1 MLCKKLEQPTF
12 YVNTL
17 TKMLLVVLHESTS
30 VQKLVAQKKTF
41 LCTVFKIINII
52 ILALLFADLLLQR
65 KDEWI
70 HCCQLSPKSQTTPYP
85 F

>member
-1 MLCKKLEQPTF
+1 MLCKKLEQSTF

-41 LCTVFKIINII
+41 LCTVLKII
-52 ILALLFADLLLQR
+52 ILALVFADLLLQR
-65 KDEWI
+65 KDE
-70 HCCQLSPKSQTTPYP
+70 HAAAN
-85 F
+85 